1 MTMSRD
7 WTKEELAK
15 ASVTMK
21 KQGNLSYPEFCAGL
35 EKQGL
40 PIDHDEIKTILR
52 LMKET
57 NQSKRGESD
66 GYR

>member
-7 WTKEELAK
+7 WTKKELAK

-21 KQGNLSYPEFCAGL
+21 KQGNLSYPEFCAEL

-40 PIDHDEIKTILR
+40 PIDHDEVKTILR
-52 LMKET
+52 LMKT
-57 NQSKRGESD
+57 NQSMCGGSD